1 MGHHKKPK
9 IAKANAL
16 SNRYRLIKSCSFFVS
31 KFAMEAAL
39 AALIRIQ
46 PQSISL
52 LAEQVGLQKS
62 NLLAAMA
69 GKRPLPER
77 ALGALLDCMGLDRNG
92 AISSQQ
98 LYRWRI
104 RDLRHLEPLIGTG
117 PLGAIS
123 FYEMRPPGR
132 TRALLSEYWL
142 LQAGSSILAIVRA
155 RQDVLREL
163 EISGITISDAA
174 IDTPEPAQWWAEGV
188 PKTVVMVM
196 LEQLQD
202 RLARPDKAVTWAQV
216 IAEAERR
223 GIGPEGVMGLLGENL
238 NPKLMC

>member
-1 MGHHKKPK
+1 
-9 IAKANAL
+9 
-16 SNRYRLIKSCSFFVS
+16 
-31 KFAMEAAL
+31 MEAAL

-92 AISSQQ
+92 AISSQR

-104 RDLRHLEPLIGTG
+104 RDLRHLEPLIGAG

-123 FYEMRPPGR
+123 FYEMRPSGR

-155 RQDVLREL
+155 RQEVLREL

-202 RLARPDKAVTWAQV
+202 RLARPEGITWAQV

-223 GIGPEGVMGLLGENL
+223 GIGPEGVMGLLVGATL
-238 NPKLMC
+238 NGAQLPKSIEQLV